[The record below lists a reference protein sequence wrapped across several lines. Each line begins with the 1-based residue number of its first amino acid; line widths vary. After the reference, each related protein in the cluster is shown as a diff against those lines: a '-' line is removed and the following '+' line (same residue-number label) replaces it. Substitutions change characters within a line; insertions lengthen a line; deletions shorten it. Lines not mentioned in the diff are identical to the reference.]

1 MRRAQAHRPRG
12 SAPEERQD
20 WTSPYYQM
28 ANRLA
33 FLYFLRKRQRIPA
46 WLVFLYFIGDEF
58 PSRDRLI
65 VGPKTAD
72 EWEPHISSA
81 YDGLGLKRANP
92 LSPFVLH
99 TFLPVQPAS

>member
-33 FLYFLRKRQRIPA
+33 FLYFLRKRQRI
-46 WLVFLYFIGDEF
+46 